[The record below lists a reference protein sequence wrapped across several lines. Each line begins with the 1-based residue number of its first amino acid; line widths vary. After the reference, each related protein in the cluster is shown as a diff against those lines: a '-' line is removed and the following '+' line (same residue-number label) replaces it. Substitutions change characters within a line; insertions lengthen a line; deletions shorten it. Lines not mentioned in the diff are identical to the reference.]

1 MKKLLL
7 VNLIVFLSF
16 LSYSQDF
23 YSKWDNGFKIT
34 SDDGNFKLKFG
45 GRIMYDVA
53 AWSATM
59 HSDSLGNNLTE
70 NFNGTEFRRI
80 RFFNS
85 GQVYK
90 NVKYKLQL
98 DFAGGGVSI
107 KDVYIEFVKL
117 PVLGNI
123 KVGHFKEP
131 LRLEA
136 LTSSKYITLMERG
149 LPIAL
154 SPERNVGFMLHRTFL
169 DDKLSFQ
176 TGVFRN
182 ASSGNDKM
190 ANGNRNI
197 TSRITYLAMNEDDK
211 LLHIGVGFSN
221 RTNADETYASSTRA
235 ENHLG
240 NKLIKVDL
248 DDVSNTNILG
258 TEMAFNIGSFSIQA
272 EYLNTMIN
280 RSLDSL
286 NNHTLTGYYTQL
298 SYFITGEK
306 REYKNSLAGFDR
318 VKPNKNFGDGG
329 VGAIELA
336 ARYSSLDFSDANG
349 GKLSDIT
356 LGVNW
361 HLNPCTR
368 IMLNYVLGSAKD
380 NQDVSDYEKENTFQ
394 CRIQIDF

>member
-1 MKKLLL
+1 MRTYILYILTFFIP
-7 VNLIVFLSF
+7 LISF
-16 LSYSQDF
+16 SQDF

-53 AWSATM
+53 AWSATT
-59 HSDSLGNNLTE
+59 HSDSLGNTLTE

-182 ASSGNDKM
+182 EYSGND
-190 ANGNRNI
+190 
-197 TSRITYLAMNEDDK
+197 NE
-211 LLHIGVGFSN
+211 
-221 RTNADETYASSTRA
+221 
-235 ENHLG
+235 
-240 NKLIKVDL
+240 
-248 DDVSNTNILG
+248 
-258 TEMAFNIGSFSIQA
+258 
-272 EYLNTMIN
+272 
-280 RSLDSL
+280 
-286 NNHTLTGYYTQL
+286 
-298 SYFITGEK
+298 
-306 REYKNSLAGFDR
+306 
-318 VKPNKNFGDGG
+318 
-329 VGAIELA
+329 
-336 ARYSSLDFSDANG
+336 
-349 GKLSDIT
+349 
-356 LGVNW
+356 
-361 HLNPCTR
+361 
-368 IMLNYVLGSAKD
+368 
-380 NQDVSDYEKENTFQ
+380 
-394 CRIQIDF
+394 